1 MLTCD
6 RFTLQGYEMSEE
18 ELKID
23 LQDFA
28 NKFSGPNGFPRYA
41 FSSYENLMN
50 LI

>member
-1 MLTCD
+1 MICLTV
-6 RFTLQGYEMSEE
+6 QGYEMSEE

-28 NKFSGPNGFPRYA
+28 NKFSGPNGLPRYA
-41 FSSYENLMN
+41 APHLKYRKH